1 LAPSTGRPV
10 RARTGRGGLLRPLG
24 ERDFRLLWAG
34 QAVSLLGDGIL
45 TVALAWQTL
54 QLSPSPTALALV
66 MFARAAPRI
75 LLMLLGGVISDRL
88 PRRLVMLAADLVQA
102 AAVGVLALL
111 AAGDQLRLWHLVAV
125 AAVASAASA
134 FFLPAST
141 ALLPDLLATDLLLPA
156 NALGTSSRV
165 LATQFA
171 GPALG
176 GLLVATVGT
185 AAAFAV
191 DAASFLVSVATLAML
206 RTRPLPPPASERAGM
221 VQEVREGLAY
231 ARGQPW
237 IWVTLVVA
245 AVGNFLVTGPLQV
258 LLPVLVRQLGAG
270 AGSLGLVYAAFGVG
284 GGLAVLLAGH
294 FGLPRW
300 RVTAMYAAW
309 IPSGLVV
316 AGIGAADGVAALA
329 VLYGLAGLLLELGN
343 LIWSTLLQERVPAR
357 VLGRVS
363 SLDWLISVG
372 TQPIAIAATGP
383 LAAAVGATTVLVVG
397 GLVSVPT
404 SVAGLLWPGVRDPDR
419 EAADQAAR
427 GVG

>member
-1 LAPSTGRPV
+1 VRPG
-10 RARTGRGGLLRPLG
+10 TGRGGLLRPLA

-34 QAVSLLGDGIL
+34 QAISLVGDGVL

-54 QLSPSPTALALV
+54 QLSSSPTALALV
-66 MFARAAPRI
+66 MFARATPRI
-75 LLMLLGGVISDRL
+75 VLMLLGGVISDRL

-102 AAVGVLALL
+102 LAVAVIALL
-111 AAGDQLRLWHLVAV
+111 AAGDQLRLWHLVV
-125 AAVASAASA
+125 LGAVASAASA

-141 ALLPDLLATDLLLPA
+141 ALLPELLATDLLLPA
-156 NALGTSSRV
+156 NALSTSSRV
-165 LATQFA
+165 LAAQFA

-176 GLLVATVGT
+176 GLLIAAAGT

-206 RTRPLPPPASERAGM
+206 RTRPEPRPASERTTGM
-221 VQEVREGLAY
+221 LQEVGEGLAH

-245 AVGNFLVTGPLQV
+245 GFANFLVGGPLQV
-258 LLPVLVRQLGAG
+258 LLPVIVNRLGAG

-284 GGLAVLLAGH
+284 GGLAVLLAGQL
-294 FGLPRW
+294 GVPRK
-300 RVTAMYAAW
+300 RVTAMYAVW

-316 AGIGAADGVAALA
+316 AGIGLARGVVALA
-329 VLYGLAGLLLELGN
+329 LLYGLVGLLFELGN
-343 LIWSTLLQERVPAR
+343 LIWTTLLQERVPAR

-383 LAAAVGATTVLVVG
+383 LAAAVGASAVLVVG
-397 GLVSVPT
+397 GLISVPT

-419 EAADQAAR
+419 EAA
-427 GVG
+427 

>member
-1 LAPSTGRPV
+1 VRPG
-10 RARTGRGGLLRPLG
+10 TGRGGLLRPLA

-34 QAVSLLGDGIL
+34 QAISLLGDGVL

-54 QLSPSPTALALV
+54 QLSSSPTALALV

-75 LLMLLGGVISDRL
+75 VLMLLGGVISDRL

-102 AAVGVLALL
+102 LAVGVIALL
-111 AAGDQLRLWHLVAV
+111 AAGDQLRLWHLVV
-125 AAVASAASA
+125 LGAVASAASA

-141 ALLPDLLATDLLLPA
+141 ALLPELLATDLLLPA
-156 NALGTSSRV
+156 NALSTSSRV
-165 LATQFA
+165 LAAQFA

-176 GLLVATVGT
+176 GLLIAAAGT

-206 RTRPLPPPASERAGM
+206 RTRPEPRPASERTTGM
-221 VQEVREGLAY
+221 LQEVGEGLTY

-245 AVGNFLVTGPLQV
+245 GFANFLVGGPLQV
-258 LLPVLVRQLGAG
+258 LLPVIVNRLGAG

-284 GGLAVLLAGH
+284 GGLAVLLAGQL
-294 FGLPRW
+294 GVPRK
-300 RVTAMYAAW
+300 RVTAMYAVW

-316 AGIGAADGVAALA
+316 AGIGLARGVVALA
-329 VLYGLAGLLLELGN
+329 LLYGLVGLLFELGN
-343 LIWSTLLQERVPAR
+343 LIWTTLLQERVPAR

-383 LAAAVGATTVLVVG
+383 LAAAVGATAVLVAG
-397 GLVSVPT
+397 GLISVPT
-404 SVAGLLWPGVRDPDR
+404 SVAGLLWPGVRDPAR
-419 EAADQAAR
+419 EAA
-427 GVG
+427 

>member
-1 LAPSTGRPV
+1 V
-10 RARTGRGGLLRPLG
+10 RAGTGRGGLLRPLA

-34 QAVSLLGDGIL
+34 QAISLLGDGVL

-54 QLSPSPTALALV
+54 QLSSSPTALGLV
-66 MFARAAPRI
+66 MFARATPRI
-75 LLMLLGGVISDRL
+75 VLMLLGGVISDRL

-102 AAVGVLALL
+102 LAVGVIALL
-111 AAGDQLRLWHLVAV
+111 AAGDQLRLWHLVV
-125 AAVASAASA
+125 LGAVASAASA

-141 ALLPDLLATDLLLPA
+141 ALLPELLATDLLLPA
-156 NALGTSSRV
+156 NALSTSSRV
-165 LATQFA
+165 LAAQFA

-176 GLLVATVGT
+176 GLLIAAAGT

-206 RTRPLPPPASERAGM
+206 RTRPEPRPASERTTGM
-221 VQEVREGLAY
+221 LQEVGEGLTY

-245 AVGNFLVTGPLQV
+245 GFANFLVGGPLQV
-258 LLPVLVRQLGAG
+258 LLPVIVNRLGAG

-284 GGLAVLLAGH
+284 GGLAVLLAGQL
-294 FGLPRW
+294 GVPRK
-300 RVTAMYAAW
+300 RVTAMYAVW

-316 AGIGAADGVAALA
+316 AGIGLARGVVALA
-329 VLYGLAGLLLELGN
+329 LLYGLVGLLFELGN
-343 LIWSTLLQERVPAR
+343 LIWTTLLQERVPAR

-397 GLVSVPT
+397 GLVGVPT

-419 EAADQAAR
+419 EAADQAAP

>member
-1 LAPSTGRPV
+1 VRPG
-10 RARTGRGGLLRPLG
+10 TERGGLLRPLA

-34 QAVSLLGDGIL
+34 QAISLLGDGVL

-54 QLSPSPTALALV
+54 QLSSSPTALALV
-66 MFARAAPRI
+66 MFARATPRI
-75 LLMLLGGVISDRL
+75 VLMLLGGVISDRL

-102 AAVGVLALL
+102 LAVAVIALL
-111 AAGDQLRLWHLVAV
+111 AAGDQLRLWHLVV
-125 AAVASAASA
+125 LGAVASAASA

-141 ALLPDLLATDLLLPA
+141 ALLPELLATDLLLPA
-156 NALGTSSRV
+156 NALSTSSRV
-165 LATQFA
+165 LAAQFA

-176 GLLVATVGT
+176 GLLIAAAGT

-206 RTRPLPPPASERAGM
+206 RTRPEPRPASERTTGM
-221 VQEVREGLAY
+221 LQEVGEGLAY

-245 AVGNFLVTGPLQV
+245 GFANFLVGGPLQV
-258 LLPVLVRQLGAG
+258 LLPVIVNRLGAG

-284 GGLAVLLAGH
+284 GGLAVLLAGQL
-294 FGLPRW
+294 GVPRK
-300 RVTAMYAAW
+300 RVTAMYAVW

-316 AGIGAADGVAALA
+316 AGIGLARGVVALA
-329 VLYGLAGLLLELGN
+329 LLYGLVGLLFEFGN
-343 LIWSTLLQERVPAR
+343 LIWITLLQERVPAR

-383 LAAAVGATTVLVVG
+383 LAAAVGATAVLVVG
-397 GLVSVPT
+397 GLISVPT

-419 EAADQAAR
+419 EAI
-427 GVG
+427 

>member
-1 LAPSTGRPV
+1 V
-10 RARTGRGGLLRPLG
+10 RAGTGRGGLLRPLA

-34 QAVSLLGDGIL
+34 QAISLLGDGVL

-54 QLSPSPTALALV
+54 QLSSSPTALGLV
-66 MFARAAPRI
+66 MFARATPRI
-75 LLMLLGGVISDRL
+75 VLMLLGGVISDRL

-102 AAVGVLALL
+102 LAVGVIALL
-111 AAGDQLRLWHLVAV
+111 AAGDQLRLWHLVV
-125 AAVASAASA
+125 LGAVASAASA

-141 ALLPDLLATDLLLPA
+141 ALLPELLATDLLLPA
-156 NALGTSSRV
+156 NALSTSSRV
-165 LATQFA
+165 LAAQFA

-176 GLLVATVGT
+176 GLLIAAAGT

-206 RTRPLPPPASERAGM
+206 RTRPEPRPASERTTGM
-221 VQEVREGLAY
+221 LQEVGEGLTY

-245 AVGNFLVTGPLQV
+245 GFANFLVGGPLQV
-258 LLPVLVRQLGAG
+258 LLPVIVNRLGAG

-284 GGLAVLLAGH
+284 GGLAVLLAGQL
-294 FGLPRW
+294 GVPRK
-300 RVTAMYAAW
+300 RVTAMYAVW

-316 AGIGAADGVAALA
+316 AGIGLARGVVALA
-329 VLYGLAGLLLELGN
+329 LLYGLVGLLFELGN
-343 LIWSTLLQERVPAR
+343 LIWTTLLQERVPAR

-383 LAAAVGATTVLVVG
+383 LAAAVGATAVLVVG

-419 EAADQAAR
+419 EAA
-427 GVG
+427 

>member
-1 LAPSTGRPV
+1 V
-10 RARTGRGGLLRPLG
+10 RAGTGRGGLLRPLA

-34 QAVSLLGDGIL
+34 QAISLLGDGVL

-54 QLSPSPTALALV
+54 QLSSSPTALGLV
-66 MFARAAPRI
+66 MFARATPRI
-75 LLMLLGGVISDRL
+75 VLMLLGGVISDRL

-102 AAVGVLALL
+102 LAVGVIALL
-111 AAGDQLRLWHLVAV
+111 AAGDQLRLWHLVV
-125 AAVASAASA
+125 LGAVASAASA

-141 ALLPDLLATDLLLPA
+141 ALLPELLATDLLLPA
-156 NALGTSSRV
+156 NALSTSSRV
-165 LATQFA
+165 LAAQFA

-176 GLLVATVGT
+176 GLLIAAAGT

-206 RTRPLPPPASERAGM
+206 RTRPEPRPASERTTGM
-221 VQEVREGLAY
+221 LQEVGEGLTY

-245 AVGNFLVTGPLQV
+245 GFANFLVGGPLQV
-258 LLPVLVRQLGAG
+258 LLPVIVNRLGAG

-284 GGLAVLLAGH
+284 GGLAVLLAGQL
-294 FGLPRW
+294 GVARK
-300 RVTAMYAAW
+300 RVTAMYAVW

-316 AGIGAADGVAALA
+316 AGIGLARGVVALA
-329 VLYGLAGLLLELGN
+329 LLYGLVGLLFELGN
-343 LIWSTLLQERVPAR
+343 LIWTTLLQERVPAR

-383 LAAAVGATTVLVVG
+383 LAAAVGATAVLVVG

-419 EAADQAAR
+419 EAA
-427 GVG
+427 

>member
-1 LAPSTGRPV
+1 MRPG
-10 RARTGRGGLLRPLG
+10 TGRGGLLRPLA

-34 QAVSLLGDGIL
+34 QAISLLGDGVL

-54 QLSPSPTALALV
+54 QLSSSPTALALV
-66 MFARAAPRI
+66 MFARATPRI
-75 LLMLLGGVISDRL
+75 VLMLLGGVISDRL

-102 AAVGVLALL
+102 LAVGAIALL
-111 AAGDQLRLWHLVAV
+111 AAGDQLRLWHLVV
-125 AAVASAASA
+125 LGAVASAASA

-141 ALLPDLLATDLLLPA
+141 ALLPELLATDLLLPA
-156 NALGTSSRV
+156 NALSTSSRV
-165 LATQFA
+165 LAAQFA

-176 GLLVATVGT
+176 GLLIAAAGT

-206 RTRPLPPPASERAGM
+206 RTRPEPRPASERTTGM
-221 VQEVREGLAY
+221 LQEVGEGLAY

-245 AVGNFLVTGPLQV
+245 GFANFLVGGPLQV
-258 LLPVLVRQLGAG
+258 LLPVIVNRLGAG
-270 AGSLGLVYAAFGVG
+270 AGSLGLIYAAFGVG
-284 GGLAVLLAGH
+284 GGMAVLLAGQL
-294 FGLPRW
+294 GVPRK
-300 RVTAMYAAW
+300 RVTAMYAVW
-309 IPSGLVV
+309 IPSGLAV
-316 AGIGAADGVAALA
+316 AGIGLARGVVALA
-329 VLYGLAGLLLELGN
+329 LLYALVGLLFEFGN
-343 LIWSTLLQERVPAR
+343 LIWTTLLQERVPAR

-383 LAAAVGATTVLVVG
+383 LAAAVGATAVLVVG
-397 GLVSVPT
+397 GLISVPT

-419 EAADQAAR
+419 EAA
-427 GVG
+427 

>member
-1 LAPSTGRPV
+1 M
-10 RARTGRGGLLRPLG
+10 RAGTGRGGLLRPLG

-34 QAVSLLGDGIL
+34 QAISLLGDGVL
-45 TVALAWQTL
+45 TVTLAWQTL
-54 QLSPSPTALALV
+54 RLSSSPTALALV
-66 MFARAAPRI
+66 MFARATPRI

-102 AAVGVLALL
+102 LAVGVLALL
-111 AAGDQLRLWHLVAV
+111 AAGDGLRLWHLAAL

-141 ALLPDLLATDLLLPA
+141 ALLPELLATDLLLPA
-156 NALGTSSRV
+156 NALSTSSRV
-165 LATQFA
+165 LAAQFA

-176 GLLVATVGT
+176 GLLIATIGT

-191 DAASFLVSVATLAML
+191 DAVSFLVSVATLAML
-206 RTRPLPPPASERAGM
+206 RTRPEPRPASEQTGGM
-221 VQEVREGLAY
+221 AQEVSEGLAF

-245 AVGNFLVTGPLQV
+245 AFANFLVSGPLQV
-258 LLPVLVRQLGAG
+258 LLPVMVRRLGAG
-270 AGSLGLVYAAFGVG
+270 AGDLGLVYAAFGLG
-284 GGLAVLLAGH
+284 GGLAVLLAGQ

-300 RVTAMYAAW
+300 RVTAMYAVW

-316 AGIGAADGVAALA
+316 AGIGVARGVVALA
-329 VLYGLAGLLLELGN
+329 VLYGLAGLLMELGN
-343 LIWSTLLQERVPAR
+343 LIWTTLVQERVPAR

-372 TQPIAIAATGP
+372 SQPVAIAATGP
-383 LAAAVGATTVLVVG
+383 LAAAVGATAVLVAG
-397 GLVSVPT
+397 GLLSVPV

-419 EAADQAAR
+419 EAPDQAAPGAR
-427 GVG
+427 

>member
-1 LAPSTGRPV
+1 VRPG
-10 RARTGRGGLLRPLG
+10 TERGGLLRPLA

-34 QAVSLLGDGIL
+34 QAISLLGDGVL

-54 QLSPSPTALALV
+54 QLSSSPTALALV
-66 MFARAAPRI
+66 MFARATPRI
-75 LLMLLGGVISDRL
+75 VLMLLGGVISDRL

-102 AAVGVLALL
+102 LAVAVIALL
-111 AAGDQLRLWHLVAV
+111 AAGDQLRLWHLVVLGAI
-125 AAVASAASA
+125 ASAASA

-141 ALLPDLLATDLLLPA
+141 ALLPELLATDLLLPA
-156 NALGTSSRV
+156 NALSTSSRV
-165 LATQFA
+165 LAAQFA

-176 GLLVATVGT
+176 GLLIAAAGT

-206 RTRPLPPPASERAGM
+206 RTRPEPRPASERTTGM
-221 VQEVREGLAY
+221 LQEVGEGLAY

-245 AVGNFLVTGPLQV
+245 AFANFLVGGPLQV
-258 LLPVLVRQLGAG
+258 LLPVIVNRLGAG
-270 AGSLGLVYAAFGVG
+270 AGSLGLVYSAFGVG
-284 GGLAVLLAGH
+284 GGLAVLLAGQL
-294 FGLPRW
+294 GVPRK
-300 RVTAMYAAW
+300 RVTAMYAVW

-316 AGIGAADGVAALA
+316 AGIGLARGVVALA
-329 VLYGLAGLLLELGN
+329 LLYGLVGLLFEFGN
-343 LIWSTLLQERVPAR
+343 LIWTTLLQERVPAR

-383 LAAAVGATTVLVVG
+383 LAAAVGATAVLVVG
-397 GLVSVPT
+397 GLISVPT

-419 EAADQAAR
+419 EAA
-427 GVG
+427 

>member
-1 LAPSTGRPV
+1 V
-10 RARTGRGGLLRPLG
+10 RSGTGRGSLLRPLA

-34 QAVSLLGDGIL
+34 QTISLLGDGVL

-54 QLSPSPTALALV
+54 QLSSSPTALALV
-66 MFARAAPRI
+66 MFARATPRI
-75 LLMLLGGVISDRL
+75 VLMLLGGVISDRL

-102 AAVGVLALL
+102 LAVGAIALL
-111 AAGDQLRLWHLVAV
+111 AAGDQLRLWHLVAL

-141 ALLPDLLATDLLLPA
+141 ALLPELLATDLLLPA
-156 NALGTSSRV
+156 NALSTSSRV
-165 LATQFA
+165 LAAQFA

-176 GLLVATVGT
+176 GLLIAAAGT

-191 DAASFLVSVATLAML
+191 DAASFLVSVATLALL
-206 RTRPLPPPASERAGM
+206 RTRPEPRPASERTTGM
-221 VQEVREGLAY
+221 LQEVGEGLAY

-237 IWVTLVVA
+237 IWVTLIVA
-245 AVGNFLVTGPLQV
+245 AFANFLVGGPMQV
-258 LLPVLVRQLGAG
+258 LLPVIVNRLGAG
-270 AGSLGLVYAAFGVG
+270 AGSLGLVYAAFGIG
-284 GGLAVLLAGH
+284 GGLAVLLAGQL
-294 FGLPRW
+294 GVPRK
-300 RVTAMYAAW
+300 RVTAMYAVW

-316 AGIGAADGVAALA
+316 AGIGLARGVVALV

-343 LIWSTLLQERVPAR
+343 LIWTTLIQERVPAR

-372 TQPIAIAATGP
+372 MQPIAIAATGP
-383 LAAAVGATTVLVVG
+383 LAAAVGATAVLVAG
-397 GLVSVPT
+397 GLISVPT

-419 EAADQAAR
+419 EAI
-427 GVG
+427 

>member
-1 LAPSTGRPV
+1 V
-10 RARTGRGGLLRPLG
+10 RSGTGRGGLLRPLA

-34 QAVSLLGDGIL
+34 QAISLLGDGVL

-54 QLSPSPTALALV
+54 QLSSSPTALALV
-66 MFARAAPRI
+66 MFARATPRI
-75 LLMLLGGVISDRL
+75 VLMLLGGVISDRL

-102 AAVGVLALL
+102 LAVGVIALL
-111 AAGDQLRLWHLVAV
+111 AAGDQLRLWHLVV
-125 AAVASAASA
+125 LGAVASAASA

-141 ALLPDLLATDLLLPA
+141 ALLPELLATDLLLPA
-156 NALGTSSRV
+156 NALSTSSRV
-165 LATQFA
+165 LAAQFA

-176 GLLVATVGT
+176 GLLIAAAGT

-206 RTRPLPPPASERAGM
+206 RTRPEPRPASERATGM
-221 VQEVREGLAY
+221 LQEVGEGLAY

-245 AVGNFLVTGPLQV
+245 AFANFLVGGPLQV
-258 LLPVLVRQLGAG
+258 LLPVIVNRLGAG

-284 GGLAVLLAGH
+284 GGLAVLLAGQL
-294 FGLPRW
+294 GVPRK
-300 RVTAMYAAW
+300 RVTAMYAVW

-316 AGIGAADGVAALA
+316 AGIGLARGVVALA
-329 VLYGLAGLLLELGN
+329 LLYGLVGLLFELGN
-343 LIWSTLLQERVPAR
+343 LIWTTLLQERVPAR

-372 TQPIAIAATGP
+372 TQPIAIAVTGP
-383 LAAAVGATTVLVVG
+383 LAAAIGVTAVLVAG
-397 GLVSVPT
+397 GLISVPT

-419 EAADQAAR
+419 EA
-427 GVG
+427 V

>member
-1 LAPSTGRPV
+1 V
-10 RARTGRGGLLRPLG
+10 RAGTGRGGLLRPLA

-34 QAVSLLGDGIL
+34 QAISLLGDGVL

-54 QLSPSPTALALV
+54 QLSSSPTALGLV
-66 MFARAAPRI
+66 MFARATPRI
-75 LLMLLGGVISDRL
+75 VLMLLGGVISDRL

-102 AAVGVLALL
+102 LAVGVIALL
-111 AAGDQLRLWHLVAV
+111 AAGDQLRLWHLVV
-125 AAVASAASA
+125 LGAVASAASA

-141 ALLPDLLATDLLLPA
+141 ALLPELLATDLLLPA
-156 NALGTSSRV
+156 NALSTSSRV
-165 LATQFA
+165 LAAQFA

-176 GLLVATVGT
+176 GLLIAAAGT

-206 RTRPLPPPASERAGM
+206 RTRPEPRPASERTTGM
-221 VQEVREGLAY
+221 LQEVGEGLTY

-245 AVGNFLVTGPLQV
+245 GFANFLVGGPLQV
-258 LLPVLVRQLGAG
+258 LLPVIVNRLGAG

-284 GGLAVLLAGH
+284 GGLAVLLAGQL
-294 FGLPRW
+294 GVPRK
-300 RVTAMYAAW
+300 RVTAMYAVW

-316 AGIGAADGVAALA
+316 AGIGLARGVVALA
-329 VLYGLAGLLLELGN
+329 LLYGLVGLLFELGN
-343 LIWSTLLQERVPAR
+343 LIWTTLLQERVPAR

-383 LAAAVGATTVLVVG
+383 LAAAVGATAVLVVG
-397 GLVSVPT
+397 GLISVPT

-419 EAADQAAR
+419 EAA
-427 GVG
+427 

>member
-1 LAPSTGRPV
+1 VRPG
-10 RARTGRGGLLRPLG
+10 TGRGGLLRPLA

-34 QAVSLLGDGIL
+34 QAISLVGDGVL

-54 QLSPSPTALALV
+54 QLSSSPTALALV
-66 MFARAAPRI
+66 MFARATPRI
-75 LLMLLGGVISDRL
+75 VLMLLGGVISDRL

-102 AAVGVLALL
+102 LAVAVIALL
-111 AAGDQLRLWHLVAV
+111 AAGDQLRLWHLVV
-125 AAVASAASA
+125 LGAVASAASA

-141 ALLPDLLATDLLLPA
+141 ALLPELLATDLLLPA
-156 NALGTSSRV
+156 NALSTSSRV
-165 LATQFA
+165 LAAQFA

-176 GLLVATVGT
+176 GLLIAAAGT

-206 RTRPLPPPASERAGM
+206 RTRPEPRPASERTTGM
-221 VQEVREGLAY
+221 LQEVGEGLAY

-245 AVGNFLVTGPLQV
+245 GFANFLVGGPLQV
-258 LLPVLVRQLGAG
+258 LLPVIVNRLGAG

-284 GGLAVLLAGH
+284 GGLAVLLAGQL
-294 FGLPRW
+294 GVPRK
-300 RVTAMYAAW
+300 RVTAMYAVW

-316 AGIGAADGVAALA
+316 AGIGLARGVVALA
-329 VLYGLAGLLLELGN
+329 LLYGLVGLLFELGN
-343 LIWSTLLQERVPAR
+343 LIWTTLLQERVPAR

-383 LAAAVGATTVLVVG
+383 LAAAVGASAVLVVG
-397 GLVSVPT
+397 GLISVPT

-419 EAADQAAR
+419 EAA
-427 GVG
+427 

>member
-1 LAPSTGRPV
+1 VRPG
-10 RARTGRGGLLRPLG
+10 TERGGLLRPLA

-34 QAVSLLGDGIL
+34 QAISLLGDGVL

-54 QLSPSPTALALV
+54 QLSSSPTALALV
-66 MFARAAPRI
+66 MFARATPRI
-75 LLMLLGGVISDRL
+75 VLMLLGGVISDRL

-102 AAVGVLALL
+102 LAVGAIALL
-111 AAGDQLRLWHLVAV
+111 AAGDQLRLWHLVV
-125 AAVASAASA
+125 LAAVASAASA

-141 ALLPDLLATDLLLPA
+141 ALLPELLATDLLLPA
-156 NALGTSSRV
+156 NALSTSSRV
-165 LATQFA
+165 LAAQFA

-176 GLLVATVGT
+176 GLLIAAAGT

-206 RTRPLPPPASERAGM
+206 RTRPEPRPASERTTGM
-221 VQEVREGLAY
+221 LQEVGEGLAY

-245 AVGNFLVTGPLQV
+245 GFANFLVGGPLQV
-258 LLPVLVRQLGAG
+258 LLPVIVNRLGAG

-284 GGLAVLLAGH
+284 GGLAVLLAGQL
-294 FGLPRW
+294 GVPRK
-300 RVTAMYAAW
+300 RVTAMYAVW

-316 AGIGAADGVAALA
+316 AGIGLARGVVALA
-329 VLYGLAGLLLELGN
+329 LLYGLVGLLFEFGN
-343 LIWSTLLQERVPAR
+343 LIWITLLQERVPAR

-372 TQPIAIAATGP
+372 MQPIAIAATGP
-383 LAAAVGATTVLVVG
+383 LAAAVGATAVLVAG
-397 GLVSVPT
+397 GLISVPT

-419 EAADQAAR
+419 EAM
-427 GVG
+427 

>member
-1 LAPSTGRPV
+1 V
-10 RARTGRGGLLRPLG
+10 RSGTGRGGLLRPLA

-34 QAVSLLGDGIL
+34 QAISLLGDGVL

-54 QLSPSPTALALV
+54 QLSSSPTALALV
-66 MFARAAPRI
+66 MFARATPRI
-75 LLMLLGGVISDRL
+75 VLMLLGGVISDRL
-88 PRRLVMLAADLVQA
+88 SRRLVMLAADLVQA
-102 AAVGVLALL
+102 LAVGVIALL
-111 AAGDQLRLWHLVAV
+111 AAGDQLRLWHLVV
-125 AAVASAASA
+125 LGAVASAASA

-141 ALLPDLLATDLLLPA
+141 ALLPELLATDLLLPA
-156 NALGTSSRV
+156 NALSSSSRV
-165 LATQFA
+165 LAAQFA

-176 GLLVATVGT
+176 GLLIAAAGT
-185 AAAFAV
+185 ATAFAV

-206 RTRPLPPPASERAGM
+206 RTRPEPRPASEETTGM
-221 VQEVREGLAY
+221 LQEVGEGLAY

-245 AVGNFLVTGPLQV
+245 GFANFLVGGPLQV
-258 LLPVLVRQLGAG
+258 LLPVIVNRLGAG
-270 AGSLGLVYAAFGVG
+270 PGSLGLVYAAFGIG

-294 FGLPRW
+294 FGVPRK
-300 RVTAMYAAW
+300 RVTAMYAVW

-316 AGIGAADGVAALA
+316 AGIGLARGVVALA
-329 VLYGLAGLLLELGN
+329 LLYGLVGLLFELGN
-343 LIWSTLLQERVPAR
+343 LIWITLVQERVPAR

-383 LAAAVGATTVLVVG
+383 LAAAVGATAVLVAG
-397 GLVSVPT
+397 GLISVPT

-419 EAADQAAR
+419 EAA
-427 GVG
+427 

>member
-1 LAPSTGRPV
+1 VRPG
-10 RARTGRGGLLRPLG
+10 TGRGGLLRPLA

-34 QAVSLLGDGIL
+34 QAISLLGDGVL

-54 QLSPSPTALALV
+54 QLSSSPTALALV
-66 MFARAAPRI
+66 MFARATPRI
-75 LLMLLGGVISDRL
+75 VLMLLGGVISDRL

-102 AAVGVLALL
+102 LAVAVIALL
-111 AAGDQLRLWHLVAV
+111 AAGDQLRLWHLVV
-125 AAVASAASA
+125 LGAVASAASA

-141 ALLPDLLATDLLLPA
+141 ALLPELLATDLLLPA
-156 NALGTSSRV
+156 NALSTSSRV
-165 LATQFA
+165 LAAQFA

-176 GLLVATVGT
+176 GLLIAAAGT
-185 AAAFAV
+185 AAAFAL

-206 RTRPLPPPASERAGM
+206 RTRPEPRPASERTSGM
-221 VQEVREGLAY
+221 LQEVGEGLAY

-245 AVGNFLVTGPLQV
+245 GFANFLVGGPLQV
-258 LLPVLVRQLGAG
+258 LLPVIVNRLGAG

-284 GGLAVLLAGH
+284 GGLAVLLAGQL
-294 FGLPRW
+294 GVPRK
-300 RVTAMYAAW
+300 RVTAMYAVW

-316 AGIGAADGVAALA
+316 AGIGLARGVVALA
-329 VLYGLAGLLLELGN
+329 LLYGLVGLLFELGN
-343 LIWSTLLQERVPAR
+343 LIWITLLQERVPAR

-383 LAAAVGATTVLVVG
+383 LAAAVGATAVLVVG
-397 GLVSVPT
+397 GLISVPT

-419 EAADQAAR
+419 EAA
-427 GVG
+427 

>member
-1 LAPSTGRPV
+1 VRPG
-10 RARTGRGGLLRPLG
+10 TERGGLLRPLA

-34 QAVSLLGDGIL
+34 QAISLLGDGVL

-54 QLSPSPTALALV
+54 QLSSSPTALALV
-66 MFARAAPRI
+66 MFARATPRI
-75 LLMLLGGVISDRL
+75 VLMLLGGVISDRL

-102 AAVGVLALL
+102 LAVAVIALL
-111 AAGDQLRLWHLVAV
+111 AAGDQLRLWHLVV
-125 AAVASAASA
+125 LGAVASAASA

-141 ALLPDLLATDLLLPA
+141 ALLPELLATDLLLPA
-156 NALGTSSRV
+156 NALSTSSRV
-165 LATQFA
+165 LAAQFA

-176 GLLVATVGT
+176 GLLIAAAGT

-206 RTRPLPPPASERAGM
+206 RTRPEPRPASERTTGM
-221 VQEVREGLAY
+221 LQEVGEGLAY

-245 AVGNFLVTGPLQV
+245 GFANFLVGGPLQV
-258 LLPVLVRQLGAG
+258 LLPVIVNRLGAG
-270 AGSLGLVYAAFGVG
+270 AGSLGLVYAAFGIG
-284 GGLAVLLAGH
+284 GGLAVLLAGQL
-294 FGLPRW
+294 GVPRK
-300 RVTAMYAAW
+300 RVTAMYAVW

-316 AGIGAADGVAALA
+316 AGIGLARGVVALA
-329 VLYGLAGLLLELGN
+329 LLYGLVGLLFELGN
-343 LIWSTLLQERVPAR
+343 LIWITLLQERVPAR

-383 LAAAVGATTVLVVG
+383 LAAAVGATAVLVVG
-397 GLVSVPT
+397 GLISVPT

-419 EAADQAAR
+419 EAI
-427 GVG
+427 

>member
-1 LAPSTGRPV
+1 VRPG
-10 RARTGRGGLLRPLG
+10 TERGGLLRPLA

-34 QAVSLLGDGIL
+34 QAISLLGDGVL

-54 QLSPSPTALALV
+54 QLSSSPTALALV
-66 MFARAAPRI
+66 MFARATPRI
-75 LLMLLGGVISDRL
+75 VLMLLGGVISDRL

-102 AAVGVLALL
+102 LAVAVIALL
-111 AAGDQLRLWHLVAV
+111 AAGDQLRLWHLVV
-125 AAVASAASA
+125 LGAVASAASA

-141 ALLPDLLATDLLLPA
+141 ALLPELLATDLLLPA
-156 NALGTSSRV
+156 NALSTSSRV
-165 LATQFA
+165 LAAQFA

-176 GLLVATVGT
+176 GLLIAAAGT

-206 RTRPLPPPASERAGM
+206 RTRPEPRPASERTTGM
-221 VQEVREGLAY
+221 LQEVGEGLAY

-245 AVGNFLVTGPLQV
+245 AFANFLVGGPLQV
-258 LLPVLVRQLGAG
+258 LLPVIVNRLGAG
-270 AGSLGLVYAAFGVG
+270 AGSLGLVYSAFGVG
-284 GGLAVLLAGH
+284 GGLAVLLAGQL
-294 FGLPRW
+294 GVPRK
-300 RVTAMYAAW
+300 RVTAMYAVW

-316 AGIGAADGVAALA
+316 AGIGLARGVVALA
-329 VLYGLAGLLLELGN
+329 LLYGLVGLLFEFGN
-343 LIWSTLLQERVPAR
+343 LIWTTLLQERVPAR

-383 LAAAVGATTVLVVG
+383 LAAAVGATAVLVVG
-397 GLVSVPT
+397 GLISVPT

-419 EAADQAAR
+419 EAA
-427 GVG
+427 

>member
-1 LAPSTGRPV
+1 V
-10 RARTGRGGLLRPLG
+10 RSGTGRGSLLRPLA

-34 QAVSLLGDGIL
+34 QTISLLGDGVL

-54 QLSPSPTALALV
+54 QLSSSPTALALV
-66 MFARAAPRI
+66 MFARATPRI
-75 LLMLLGGVISDRL
+75 VLMLLGGVISDRL

-102 AAVGVLALL
+102 LAVGAIALL
-111 AAGDQLRLWHLVAV
+111 AAGDQLRLWHLVAL

-141 ALLPDLLATDLLLPA
+141 ALLPELLATDLLLPA
-156 NALGTSSRV
+156 NALSTSSRV
-165 LATQFA
+165 LAAQFA

-176 GLLVATVGT
+176 GLLIAAAGT

-206 RTRPLPPPASERAGM
+206 RTRPEPRPASERTTGM
-221 VQEVREGLAY
+221 LQEVGEGLTY

-245 AVGNFLVTGPLQV
+245 GFANFLVGGPLQV
-258 LLPVLVRQLGAG
+258 LLPVIVNRLGAG

-284 GGLAVLLAGH
+284 GGLAVLLAGQL
-294 FGLPRW
+294 GVPRK
-300 RVTAMYAAW
+300 RVTAMYAVW

-316 AGIGAADGVAALA
+316 AGIGLARGVVALA
-329 VLYGLAGLLLELGN
+329 LLYGLVGLLFELGN
-343 LIWSTLLQERVPAR
+343 LIWTTLLQERVPAR

-372 TQPIAIAATGP
+372 MQPIAIAATGP
-383 LAAAVGATTVLVVG
+383 LAAAVGATAVLVAG
-397 GLVSVPT
+397 GLISVPT

-419 EAADQAAR
+419 EAI
-427 GVG
+427 

>member
-1 LAPSTGRPV
+1 VRAGTGR
-10 RARTGRGGLLRPLG
+10 RGLLRPLG

-34 QAVSLLGDGIL
+34 QAVSLLGDGVL

-66 MFARAAPRI
+66 MFARATPRI

-102 AAVGVLALL
+102 LAVGVLALL
-111 AAGDQLRLWHLVAV
+111 AAGGQLRLWHLVAL

-141 ALLPDLLATDLLLPA
+141 ALLPELLATDLLLPA
-156 NALGTSSRV
+156 NALSTSSRV
-165 LATQFA
+165 LAAQFA

-176 GLLVATVGT
+176 GLLVAAAGT

-206 RTRPLPPPASERAGM
+206 RTRPEPRPASERTTSM
-221 VQEVREGLAY
+221 PQEVGEGLAY

-245 AVGNFLVTGPLQV
+245 AVGNFLVTGPLPV
-258 LLPVLVRQLGAG
+258 LLPVLVRRLGAG

-284 GGLAVLLAGH
+284 GGLAVLLAGQL
-294 FGLPRW
+294 GLPRQ
-300 RVTAMYAAW
+300 RVTAMYAVW

-316 AGIGAADGVAALA
+316 AGIGVARELLVLA

-343 LIWSTLLQERVPAR
+343 LIWTTLVQERVPAR

-372 TQPIAIAATGP
+372 SQPLAIAATGP
-383 LAAAVGATTVLVVG
+383 LAAAVGATAVLVAG
-397 GLVSVPT
+397 GLASVPA

-419 EAADQAAR
+419 ETP
-427 GVG
+427 

>member
-1 LAPSTGRPV
+1 V
-10 RARTGRGGLLRPLG
+10 RARTRRGGLLRPLA

-34 QAVSLLGDGIL
+34 QAISLLGDGVL

-54 QLSPSPTALALV
+54 QLSSSPTALGLV
-66 MFARAAPRI
+66 MFARATPRI
-75 LLMLLGGVISDRL
+75 VLMLLGGVISDRL

-102 AAVGVLALL
+102 LAVGVIALL
-111 AAGDQLRLWHLVAV
+111 AAGDQLRLWHLVV
-125 AAVASAASA
+125 LGAVASAASA

-141 ALLPDLLATDLLLPA
+141 ALLPELLATDLLLPA
-156 NALGTSSRV
+156 NALSTSSRV
-165 LATQFA
+165 LAAQFA

-176 GLLVATVGT
+176 GLLIAAAGT

-206 RTRPLPPPASERAGM
+206 RTRPEPRPASERTTGM
-221 VQEVREGLAY
+221 LQEVGEGLTY

-245 AVGNFLVTGPLQV
+245 GFANFLVGGPLQV
-258 LLPVLVRQLGAG
+258 LLPVIVNRLGAG

-284 GGLAVLLAGH
+284 GGLAVLLAGQL
-294 FGLPRW
+294 GVPRK
-300 RVTAMYAAW
+300 RVTAMYAVW

-316 AGIGAADGVAALA
+316 AGIGLARGVVALA
-329 VLYGLAGLLLELGN
+329 LLYGLVGLLFELGN
-343 LIWSTLLQERVPAR
+343 LIWTTLLQERVPAR

-383 LAAAVGATTVLVVG
+383 LAAAVGATAVLVVG
-397 GLVSVPT
+397 GLISVPT

-419 EAADQAAR
+419 EAA
-427 GVG
+427 